1 MTFRWTWVG
10 LVLALVFVALEYGGA
25 HDFESRADHGVWII
39 AALAVLAGVI
49 LDLAL
54 ARWRRKDRRGE
65 L

>member
-1 MTFRWTWVG
+1 MPGIVEDRHRKSSAPGSTP
-10 LVLALVFVALEYGGA
+10 